1 VPAHD
6 PTPRLTEVPAPFS
19 ERQRRRMRSYFVLM
33 GICLTLIVLAW
44 TVVRLWSTGLAV
56 AMSLVAALLP
66 PIAAF
71 VGNRDSGG

>member
-1 VPAHD
+1 M
-6 PTPRLTEVPAPFS
+6 
-19 ERQRRRMRSYFVLM
+19 RRYFVLM

-44 TVVRLWSTGLAV
+44 TLVRLWSTGLAV
-56 AMSLVAALLP
+56 GMSFVAALLP